1 MGTRITDDIAIAATG
16 KMRGLGVKH
25 LLDRRGTYI
34 QITEEVVEA
43 AAENEIWEDKVAVA
57 II

>member
-1 MGTRITDDIAIAATG
+1 
-16 KMRGLGVKH
+16 MRGLGVKS
-25 LLDRRGTYI
+25 LLDWRGTYI

-57 II
+57 IM